1 LSGNNGSRTAKPN
14 GKAVRKNSRG
24 GWFRRAGEG
33 GLDATALLPALRI
46 IGGIAL
52 VAAMSVG
59 FVAANDF
66 LTQCDYFKAE
76 VVAVEG
82 CRRLDKETALRQ
94 ARVFEGINTLS
105 VNLRLA
111 RKRLLAHPW
120 VAEAQVSRELPSGIH
135 IRIREHDPL
144 AILDMGRR
152 FIINRDGAIFKE
164 YAPSDTVD
172 APVVRGLEYMD
183 IPLPKRAGSD
193 PFQAVMTVLVMGD
206 RTDSALPNRTI
217 QEIRVDREMGLTLQ
231 LPETAPG
238 PFTAIKLGY
247 DDRAGGLGYDVKYKR
262 FQEIIDFLARE
273 GSLLRFDAIDL
284 KNLDRIVINP
294 AKGAASNGGTESL
307 SEDQKEV

>member
-1 LSGNNGSRTAKPN
+1 LSGKNGSRTAKPN
-14 GKAVRKNSRG
+14 GKPVRKNSRG
-24 GWFRRAGEG
+24 GWFRRGENG
-33 GLDATALLPALRI
+33 GLHPAALLPALQVI
-46 IGGIAL
+46 CGLAL

-59 FVAANDF
+59 FVAAHDF
-66 LTQCDYFKAE
+66 LTQCDYFKAD

-94 ARVFEGINTLS
+94 AGVFQGINTLS

-120 VAEAQVSRELPSGIH
+120 VAEAQVSRELPSGLH
-135 IRIREHDPL
+135 IRIREHNPL
-144 AILDMGRR
+144 AIFDMGRR
-152 FIINRDGAIFKE
+152 FLINGDGAIFKE
-164 YAPSDTVD
+164 CAPSDPVD
-172 APVVRGLEYMD
+172 VPTVRGLEYMD
-183 IPLPKRAGSD
+183 IPLPKRAGSE
-193 PFQAVMTVLVMGD
+193 PFQAVMTVLAMGN

-217 QEIRVDREMGLTLQ
+217 REIQVDREMGLTLH
-231 LPETAPG
+231 LPDAAPG

-247 DDRAGGLGYDVKYKR
+247 DDRAGGLGYDVKYER

-273 GSLLRFDAIDL
+273 GSFLRFDAIDL

-294 AKGAASNGGTESL
+294 AKGAASNGETESL